1 MRTTSSPRRL
11 PRPLSALRN
20 LLVSSAGGGLVLMAS
35 AVLALIVANGPY
47 GEAYAHALHAKIGPL
62 SLLHWINDGLMAVF
76 FLLVGLEIKRE
87 ILDGGLRTWPDRA
100 LPGIA
105 ALGGMAVPALVYVA
119 VNWSSPATLRG
130 WAIPAA
136 TDIAF
141 ALGVLAL
148 LGSRAP
154 VSLKVFLT
162 ALAIL
167 DDLGAVVIIALFYTA
182 DLAWP
187 MLALAGAV
195 TAMLTV
201 LNRLG
206 LRRLGPY
213 LILGAVLWLLV
224 LRSGLHATVA
234 GVVLAL
240 AIPLRASPGRPDDG
254 DSPLHRLEHALQPW
268 VAYLILP
275 VFGFANAGVPLAGLT
290 PSALLTPVTLGV
302 AAGLFLGKQVGV
314 LGGVWLAVR
323 TGLAHKPAGATWR
336 HVYGVALLCGIGFTM
351 SLFIGGLAFA
361 NAPEFDTETKLGVI
375 LGSVLSTLAGA
386 LVLSLG
392 PRPAGRPAVAKE
404 RPSNARRI
412 GS

>member
-1 MRTTSSPRRL
+1 MQPSPSPRRL
-11 PRPLSALRN
+11 PRPLSALRGQP
-20 LLVSSAGGGLVLMAS
+20 VSGAGGGLVLMAS
-35 AVLALIVANGPY
+35 AVLALVVANGPY
-47 GEAYAHALHAKIGPL
+47 GEAYAHALHATVGPL
-62 SLLHWINDGLMAVF
+62 SVLRWINDGLMAVF

-87 ILDGGLRTWPDRA
+87 ILDGALRTWPDRA

-105 ALGGMAVPALVYVA
+105 ALGGMAVPALVYAA
-119 VNWSSPATLRG
+119 VNASSPETLRG

-136 TDIAF
+136 TDVAF

-154 VSLKVFLT
+154 VSLKIFLT

-182 DLAWP
+182 DLSAP

-195 TAMLTV
+195 TAMLFS
-201 LNRLG
+201 LNRVG
-206 LRRLGPY
+206 LRRLWPY

-240 AIPLRASPGRPDDG
+240 AIPLRASPGRPDDRE
-254 DSPLHRLEHALQPW
+254 SPLHALEHALQPW
-268 VAYLILP
+268 VAYAILP
-275 VFGFANAGVPLAGLT
+275 VFGFANAGVSLAGPT
-290 PSALLTPVTLGV
+290 PGALLAPVTLGV
-302 AAGLFLGKQVGV
+302 AAGLFVGKQVGV
-314 LGGVWLAVR
+314 LGDVWLAVR
-323 TGLAHKPAGATWR
+323 SGLAARPAGASWR

-361 NAPEFDTETKLGVI
+361 NTPEFDTGIKLGV
-375 LGSVLSTLAGA
+375 SSSARC
-386 LVLSLG
+386 S
-392 PRPAGRPAVAKE
+392 RP
-404 RPSNARRI
+404 
-412 GS
+412 